1 MAPVS
6 YDGTGVTVTLVS
18 YDTPGC
24 RMRRVVE
31 NFAATSGVCLI
42 RSGAVGF
49 QKKLHSQK
57 KKFPLP
63 LRSALI
69 EN

>member
-1 MAPVS
+1 
-6 YDGTGVTVTLVS
+6 VS

-31 NFAATSGVCLI
+31 NFATTSGVCLI

-63 LRSALI
+63 LRPR
-69 EN
+69 